1 MSFCSQGNIRVVQ
14 FVFFEYFGIERRG
27 GYFDNYGIIR
37 GIMQNHLFQILVL
50 FAIETPDS
58 LDVEDIRNEKV
69 KVLYSMKPPQLENV
83 IIGRYTS
90 HTKGRCYIPSPH

>member
-37 GIMQNHLFQILVL
+37 GIMQNHLFQILIL
-50 FAIETPDS
+50 
-58 LDVEDIRNEKV
+58 R
-69 KVLYSMKPPQLENV
+69 
-83 IIGRYTS
+83 RY
-90 HTKGRCYIPSPH
+90 HK

>member
-1 MSFCSQGNIRVVQ
+1 MQ
-14 FVFFEYFGIERRG
+14 FVFFEDFGIERRG

-50 FAIETPDS
+50 FAMETPNI
-58 LDVEDIRNEKV
+58 LDAKDIRNEKV
-69 KVLYSMKPPQLENV
+69 KVLCSMKPPQLENV

-90 HTKGRCYIPSPH
+90 HTKGMCYIPSPH